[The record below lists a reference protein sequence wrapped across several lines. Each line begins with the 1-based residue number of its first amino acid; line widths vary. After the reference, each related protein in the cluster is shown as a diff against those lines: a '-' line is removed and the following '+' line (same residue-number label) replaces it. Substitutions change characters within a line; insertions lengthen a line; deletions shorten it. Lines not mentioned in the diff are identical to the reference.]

1 MKKSRQVPLLVIG
14 TVSLLAG
21 CSRFAD
27 DPMELTQNAYASRE
41 DCRREWGN
49 DDRNCQPSG
58 HGGGYV
64 GPRYYWDR
72 TTGYPYAVD
81 SNGQTRVLSNST
93 LSRGTPAGATNI
105 TRTSVSRGGFGS
117 TAHGFSMGG

>member
-27 DPMELTQNAYASRE
+27 DPMELAQNAYASRE

-58 HGGGYV
+58 HADLSARIGRRAMVLAG
-64 GPRYYWDR
+64 R
-72 TTGYPYAVD
+72 T
-81 SNGQTRVLSNST
+81 
-93 LSRGTPAGATNI
+93 
-105 TRTSVSRGGFGS
+105 
-117 TAHGFSMGG
+117 FSAARSIQFSA